1 MKSLS
6 TLVLRTSYHKGRD
19 DIANDFYL
27 PAMRRATKYDRAV
40 GYFRSAA
47 FIIAW
52 PALREFVANGGVMR
66 ILCSQVLS
74 TVDIEALDAGYAA
87 RVDKTI
93 AARLRDEVATLLEDE
108 IMSEPTR
115 VLAALV
121 ATEVIELKIA
131 ILQPMLSAT
140 TTRIFHD
147 KLGILHDAHGSV
159 VIFKGSMNE
168 TWSGLAEDGNLES
181 VDVACSWL
189 GGRDKERTIYE
200 TAYFQ
205 ELWTNTYPGLDVRPF
220 PDTARETLLSAA
232 DADWESTVERLLRD
246 RADASPTPDE
256 VGRDARGRTLKPHQA
271 AGLAAW
277 RANARRGILAFA
289 TGAGKTF
296 TALDAIRES
305 LTQFQEIPLIV
316 VPDTTLFAQW
326 FEELR
331 AAMAPFGARIL
342 RVGAGYDAWRAV
354 LSDWTAPDG
363 GRIVLAT
370 VQTARSSAFRNAV
383 NRGRHLFL
391 VADEVHRLGSPAN
404 LTLLD
409 KTLFGPRLGLSA
421 TPERAGDDVGTS
433 AILDYF
439 GGVLE
444 PRYTLADAVRDR
456 ILTPYFYRPQPV
468 YLLDNEATMWHDLS
482 RRIARLRAQIGDDTG
497 NDPRIERLLF
507 SRAHIVK
514 RAAAKVDL
522 AVRVVNETYERRQ
535 RWIIYCDD
543 RPQLA
548 AVTHALAE
556 AGHIAMPFHSAME
569 GDRAET
575 LRWLDRFGGIIVAI
589 KCLDEGVD
597 IPSVT
602 HALILASSKNPR
614 EFVQRRGRVLR
625 RAKNKSL
632 AYVYDAIVMPAN
644 RVKGDDFDPDPITS
658 GELARAIEFAQSAD
672 NPAARGDLLAI
683 AIDAGI
689 DWEAFTQVGVEEADE
704 RH

>member
-1 MKSLS
+1 MTGLAE
-6 TLVLRTSYHKGRD
+6 LVLRTSYHKGRD

-52 PALREFVANGGVMR
+52 PALREFVAQGGRIR

-74 TVDIEALDAGYAA
+74 AEDMEALDAGYEA
-87 RVDKTI
+87 RVDETI
-93 AARLRDEVATLLEDE
+93 SARFRDEIATLLADE
-108 IMSEPTR
+108 TMSEPAR

-121 ATEVIELKIA
+121 AIEVIDLKIA
-131 ILQPMLSAT
+131 ILYPLPGAAP
-140 TTRIFHD
+140 TRIFHD
-147 KLGILHDAHGSV
+147 KLGILRDTQGSV

-181 VDVACSWL
+181 IDVACSWL
-189 GGRDKERTIYE
+189 GGRDQERTIEE
-200 TAYFQ
+200 TAYF
-205 ELWTNTYPGLDVRPF
+205 EDLWTNTYPGLDVRPF
-220 PDTARETLLSAA
+220 PDTARGALVSAA
-232 DADWESTVERLLRD
+232 DADWESTVERLLRK
-246 RADASPTPDE
+246 RDE
-256 VGRDARGRTLKPHQA
+256 AAPEPGEVREGERGWTLRPHQA

-305 LTQFQEIPLIV
+305 LTKFNEVPLVV
-316 VPDTTLFAQW
+316 VPDRTLFAQW

-331 AAMAPFGARIL
+331 VAVGPLDAQVL
-342 RVGAGYDAWRAV
+342 RVGAGFDGWRDV
-354 LSDWTAPDG
+354 LGDWTESDG
-363 GRIVLAT
+363 RRVVLAT
-370 VQTARSSAFRNAV
+370 MQTARSDAFRTRV
-383 NRGRHLFL
+383 TRGPHLFF

-404 LTLLD
+404 RTLLD
-409 KTLFGPRLGLSA
+409 ESLFGPRLGLSA
-421 TPERAGDDVGTS
+421 TPERAGDDFGTS
-433 AILDYF
+433 AILNFF

-456 ILTPYFYRPQPV
+456 VLTPYFYRPQTV
-468 YLLDNEATMWHDLS
+468 SLSETEAADWRRLS
-482 RRIARLRAQIGDDTG
+482 RQIAQLHSQIGDG
-497 NDPRIERLLF
+497 AGSGAQIERLLF
-507 SRAHIVK
+507 ARAGIVK
-514 RAAAKVDL
+514 RAAAKVSL
-522 AVRVVNETYERRQ
+522 AVEIANGAYEHGQ

-543 RPQLA
+543 QAQLGD
-548 AVTHALAE
+548 VTAALAE
-556 AGHIAMPFHSAME
+556 ANHTAMPFHSAME
-569 GDRAET
+569 GDREET
-575 LRWLDRFGGIIVAI
+575 LRWLDRFGGIVVAI
-589 KCLDEGVD
+589 KCLDEGVN

-625 RAKNKSL
+625 RAKDKSL
-632 AYVYDAIVMPAN
+632 AFVYDAIVMPPDSTQ
-644 RVKGDDFDPDPITS
+644 GEDLPPDPITS

-672 NPAARGDLLAI
+672 NPAAQADLLAI

-689 DWEAFTQVGVEEADE
+689 DWKTLTGVGVEEDLE
-704 RH
+704 E